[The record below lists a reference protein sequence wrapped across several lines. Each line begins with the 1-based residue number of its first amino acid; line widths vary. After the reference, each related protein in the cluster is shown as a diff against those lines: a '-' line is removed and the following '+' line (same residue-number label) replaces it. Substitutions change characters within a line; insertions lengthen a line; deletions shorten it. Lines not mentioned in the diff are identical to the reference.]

1 MRTLEDINAELEQ
14 VRQKLDRALAL
25 RNNLSALEKAVAHL
39 RSIEQHNSDMMK
51 KLLDD
56 ADASK

>member
-1 MRTLEDINAELEQ
+1 MALHN
-14 VRQKLDRALAL
+14 DRA
-25 RNNLSALEKAVAHL
+25 ALEKAVAHL